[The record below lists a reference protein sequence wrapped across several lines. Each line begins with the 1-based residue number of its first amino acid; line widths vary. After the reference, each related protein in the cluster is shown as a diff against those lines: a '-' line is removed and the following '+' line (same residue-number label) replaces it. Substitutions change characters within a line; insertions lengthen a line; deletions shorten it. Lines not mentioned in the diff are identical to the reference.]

1 MSLHKNI
8 KWRKGIAL
16 GMAVLLAF
24 SGTACGKKKGT
35 SNVKEKEETVTS
47 FEKENLKMDTCV
59 MAVGDEEVTLNEM
72 LFYIYQLKTNYDGS
86 LTSEVWQYNY
96 EKGKSIEEY
105 AKEEL
110 VNEIAQVKIIC
121 QEAQLQGYDLS
132 EEEANEAEVNAEKY
146 VESLP
151 SDAKAYHLTKE
162 LVAKIY
168 KDHALAKKMYDVV
181 SGTIDTN
188 VSDDEIAQ
196 KGNNPEKKSEYK
208 EEILKEREK
217 KQFQKEFS
225 KWKKHYDIVASQTLL
240 DKISF
245 N

>member
-24 SGTACGKKKGT
+24 SGTACGKKKET

-121 QEAQLQGYDLS
+121 QEAQKTGG
-132 EEEANEAEVNAEKY
+132 NGKW
-146 VESLP
+146 
-151 SDAKAYHLTKE
+151 
-162 LVAKIY
+162 
-168 KDHALAKKMYDVV
+168 
-181 SGTIDTN
+181 
-188 VSDDEIAQ
+188 Q
-196 KGNNPEKKSEYK
+196 K
-208 EEILKEREK
+208 LK
-217 KQFQKEFS
+217 
-225 KWKKHYDIVASQTLL
+225 
-240 DKISF
+240 
-245 N
+245 